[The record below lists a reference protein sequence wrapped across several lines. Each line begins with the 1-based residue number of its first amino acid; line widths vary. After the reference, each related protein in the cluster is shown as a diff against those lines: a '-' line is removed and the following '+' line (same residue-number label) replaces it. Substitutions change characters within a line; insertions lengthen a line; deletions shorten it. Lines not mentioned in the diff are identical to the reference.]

1 MAEIRKRVKKNGKP
15 TFTAIVRI
23 TGHPTCSKTFSKVTD
38 AKEWASRT
46 EIEIRDS
53 INFPKRKAQ
62 KYTISFIID
71 DFIENELPK
80 KKASA
85 QAEFKMV
92 LNWYKKEIGSYYL
105 SSVTN
110 EMLINCRNKLE
121 HKHKEIPIRNKNKN
135 NLEPRIS
142 DQLLSNAT
150 INKYLTYMRVVFQY
164 YVEKDVIDINPMS
177 KVKKLTVD
185 NTRKR
190 FLEPKEI
197 KKLLD
202 TCKNVDY
209 ELYLCVLIALLTGAR
224 KSEVLHLT
232 WANVDLE
239 HKMFYFLNTKNGD
252 DRGEPMHEW
261 LYTELKKYKN
271 QNKVRRLK
279 NDYLFMTPD
288 GKPKESLI
296 GKLFPKVVNKC
307 GIEDFRFHDLRHT
320 QASWQAMSG
329 VSQPITQKTLG
340 HKSPAMTNRYSHL
353 RDENLRLT
361 INEVGNVMLKEF
373 LQEENKEG
381 K

>member
-1 MAEIRKRVKKNGKP
+1 MAEIRKRIKKNGKP
-15 TFTAIVRI
+15 TYTAIVRI
-23 TGHPTCSKTFSKVTD
+23 TGHPTTTKTFSRITE

-46 EIEIRDS
+46 ESEIKEN

-62 KYTISFIID
+62 KYTVADVID
-71 DFIENELPK
+71 RFIEFELPK
-80 KKASA
+80 KKPGA
-85 QAEFKMV
+85 QTEFKMV
-92 LNWYKKEIGSYYL
+92 LNWYKKEIGRYYL
-105 SSVTN
+105 SGITTKILVD
-110 EMLINCRNKLE
+110 CREKLSK
-121 HKHKEIPIRNKNKN
+121 KHKETPIKGQQARETEKT
-135 NLEPRIS
+135 
-142 DQLLSNAT
+142 LSPAT
-150 INKYLTYMRVVFQY
+150 INKYMTYMRVVFSY
-164 YVEKDVIDINPMS
+164 CVNDLDILDINPMS
-177 KVKKLTVD
+177 KVKKLAVD
-185 NTRKR
+185 NARKR

-202 TCKNVDY
+202 NCKNTDY

-232 WANVDLE
+232 WATVDFE

-252 DRGEPMHEW
+252 DRGEPMHEL
-261 LYTELKKYKN
+261 LYEELKKYKN

-279 NDYLFMTPD
+279 NDYLFMTTD

-296 GKLFPKVVNKC
+296 GKLFPKVVKQC

-353 RDENLRLT
+353 RDENLRVT
-361 INEVGNVMLKEF
+361 INKVGNVMLKEF
-373 LQEENKEG
+373 LREENQKEQ
-381 K
+381 